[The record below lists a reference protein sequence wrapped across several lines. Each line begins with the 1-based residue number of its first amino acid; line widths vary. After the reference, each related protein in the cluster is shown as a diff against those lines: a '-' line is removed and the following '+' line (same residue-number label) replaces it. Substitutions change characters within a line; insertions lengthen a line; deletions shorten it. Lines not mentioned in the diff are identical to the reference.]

1 MFCWVSGIHVASYGD
16 VAILLSF
23 YTSQWSYC
31 SCIVLLQALL
41 QFYRHEDSYSC
52 KGVVGCGVYAHTP
65 LVLLQ
70 VYSRVALSI
79 RSSGE
84 TETRLEKPQNNF
96 LFSIETDLFSFS
108 IYLSNILLR
117 CYLSLL
123 SRVRTVVE
131 VTLTLPSNK
140 ALLLNTGLCLDLRW
154 WGSHPR
160 EPCRIQEKCS
170 THGSVARRL
179 RSGVAR
185 LFSHP
190 FFFFFFSLVTDP
202 AVGSVTGGFRFHRHM
217 LWIMCQ
223 TFQSSMRY

>member
-1 MFCWVSGIHVASYGD
+1 MSLC
-16 VAILLSF
+16 L
-23 YTSQWSYC
+23 
-31 SCIVLLQALL
+31 
-41 QFYRHEDSYSC
+41 
-52 KGVVGCGVYAHTP
+52 YAAMERQKP
-65 LVLLQ
+65 
-70 VYSRVALSI
+70 SWK
-79 RSSGE
+79 
-84 TETRLEKPQNNF
+84 KPQNNNY
-96 LFSIETDLFSFS
+96 FSIETDLFSFW

-123 SRVRTVVE
+123 SCVRTVVQ

-190 FFFFFFSLVTDP
+190 FWFFFHWSQIQLLEVWQEDSGFTDTSC
-202 AVGSVTGGFRFHRHM
+202 G
-217 LWIMCQ
+217 
-223 TFQSSMRY
+223 

>member
-1 MFCWVSGIHVASYGD
+1 MVLAFLESHNIIPFIIQYVLWKQVCLCCLSLSGCFHKPIWNIADSCLKFCWVSGRHVASYGD

-41 QFYRHEDSYSC
+41 QCYRHEDSYSC

-70 VYSRVALSI
+70 VYSRVSLSI

-84 TETRLEKPQNNF
+84 TETQLEKPQNNYF
-96 LFSIETDLFSFS
+96 FSSIETDLFSFS

-160 EPCRIQEKCS
+160 EPCRIQEKCV
-170 THGSVARRL
+170 VAQWL
-179 RSGVAR
+179 AGC
-185 LFSHP
+185 
-190 FFFFFFSLVTDP
+190 
-202 AVGSVTGGFRFHRHM
+202 AVE
-217 LWIMCQ
+217 
-223 TFQSSMRY
+223 

>member
-1 MFCWVSGIHVASYGD
+1 M
-16 VAILLSF
+16 
-23 YTSQWSYC
+23 
-31 SCIVLLQALL
+31 
-41 QFYRHEDSYSC
+41 
-52 KGVVGCGVYAHTP
+52 GCGVYAHMP

-84 TETRLEKPQNNF
+84 TETQLEKPQNNF

-154 WGSHPR
+154 
-160 EPCRIQEKCS
+160 
-170 THGSVARRL
+170 
-179 RSGVAR
+179 
-185 LFSHP
+185 
-190 FFFFFFSLVTDP
+190 
-202 AVGSVTGGFRFHRHM
+202 
-217 LWIMCQ
+217 
-223 TFQSSMRY
+223 